1 MDEATAAEPGNDLEL
16 PSSVRRINLPG
27 KEIFLVGTAHVSQR
41 SVEEVRV
48 AIETVRPD
56 TVCVELDESRYRN
69 LVDNNRWKRTNI
81 IQVIR
86 RGQAPL
92 LLSSLI
98 MTAFQKRIGAK
109 LGIRPGAELLEAVKS
124 AEETGAEL
132 VLADRDIQTTLRR
145 TWRNLGLRGRLR
157 LLLYLTASVF
167 FDEEISE
174 ETIEKLKEEAH
185 LTDVLQMMAKEF
197 PSLKTPL
204 IDERDLYLSE
214 KIRTA
219 PGQTIVAVVGAG
231 HVPGIL
237 KAIQQPQDLG
247 PLSKTPPPSF
257 WGAFLKWA
265 IPLLIVAIFVYGF
278 VTGGR
283 QETIQSIWIWF
294 SINGSLS
301 AIGAALALGHP
312 VTILTAFL
320 AAPLTSLNPMLAAGW
335 VSGLVQ
341 ALVKKPTVEDLES
354 LPEDVT
360 TARGF
365 WRNPVSRILL
375 VVVLTNLGS
384 VLGTFIAGSWI
395 AARVLGQSA
404 L

>member
-27 KEIFLVGTAHVSQR
+27 KEIFLIGTAHVSQR

-56 TVCVELDESRYRN
+56 AVCVELDESRYRN

-109 LGIRPGAELLEAVKS
+109 LGIRPGAELLQAVKS
-124 AEETGAEL
+124 AEAIGAEV

-167 FDEEISE
+167 FVEEISE
-174 ETIEKLKEEAH
+174 ETSEKLKEEAH

-283 QETIQSIWIWF
+283 QEMIQSIWIWF